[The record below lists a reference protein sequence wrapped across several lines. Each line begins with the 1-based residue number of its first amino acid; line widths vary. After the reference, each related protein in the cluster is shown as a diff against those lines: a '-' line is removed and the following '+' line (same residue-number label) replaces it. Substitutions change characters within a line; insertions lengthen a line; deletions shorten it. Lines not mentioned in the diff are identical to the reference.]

1 MVRVKRRGF
10 IFKRL
15 FYGWTLINHML
26 HSSGN
31 DYGNQGKKEEFMK
44 RVLASTIGIFF
55 IATLFSFSVMAETQ
69 SQKYLGKKES
79 CIDISRIKQSRVLDD
94 QTILFEMRGGKFY
107 INRLP
112 VRCVS
117 LKIAGG
123 FSYSTS
129 IDKLCK
135 QDIIKVVQ
143 PSSAPGQTCSIGE
156 FVEFK
161 EKGTIDKIEKL
172 LEDGLLKDL
181 VSEGAFETIK

>member
-1 MVRVKRRGF
+1 
-10 IFKRL
+10 
-15 FYGWTLINHML
+15 
-26 HSSGN
+26 
-31 DYGNQGKKEEFMK
+31 MK
-44 RVLASTIGIFF
+44 RTIALAIGIFF
-55 IATLFSFSVMAETQ
+55 IATLFSLNVAAETKSTQ
-69 SQKYLGKKES
+69 YLGKKES
-79 CIDISRIKQSRVLDD
+79 CIDISRMKQSRILDD
-94 QTILFEMRGGKFY
+94 QTILFEMRGGEFY

-117 LKIAGG
+117 LRIAGG

-143 PSSAPGQTCSIGE
+143 PGSAPGTTCSIGE

-161 EKGTIDKIEKL
+161 EKGTIDKIEKM

-181 VSEGAFETIK
+181 ISEGAFETIK